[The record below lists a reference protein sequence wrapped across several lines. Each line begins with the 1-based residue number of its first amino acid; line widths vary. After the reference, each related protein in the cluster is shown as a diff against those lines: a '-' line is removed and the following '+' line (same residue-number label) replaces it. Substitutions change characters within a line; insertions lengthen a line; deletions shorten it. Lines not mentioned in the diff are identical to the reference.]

1 MPSAET
7 LDQKRRT
14 ENVPWKGGQDAV
26 NASKNAAAPIW
37 LPELPLGRIVATPGA
52 LRKIS
57 AEEIRTAL
65 HRHRSRE
72 WGTLPPRD
80 QAVNEQAL
88 IDGVRI
94 LSCYQTTAGVKLWI
108 ITEGDR
114 SVTTVLLPE
123 DY

>member
-7 LDQKRRT
+7 LNPKRCT
-14 ENVPWKGGQDAV
+14 ENVPWKRGRAGVIASIDAV
-26 NASKNAAAPIW
+26 APAW

-52 LRKIS
+52 LGKIP

-65 HRHRSRE
+65 HRHRSRD
-72 WGTLPPRD
+72 WGTLQPGD
-80 QAVNEQAL
+80 QAANEQAL
-88 IDGVRI
+88 VDGVRI
-94 LSCYQTTAGVKLWI
+94 LSCHRTTAGVKLWI

>member
-7 LDQKRRT
+7 LNQKRRT
-14 ENVPWKGGQDAV
+14 ENVPWKGGRDAV
-26 NASKNAAAPIW
+26 NGSIHAAAPIW

-52 LRKIS
+52 LRKIP
-57 AEEIRTAL
+57 AEEIRTVL
-65 HRHRSRE
+65 HRHHRRD
-72 WGTLPPRD
+72 WGTHRPGY
-80 QAVNEQAL
+80 QAANEQAL
-88 IDGVRI
+88 TAGVRI

-114 SVTTVLLPE
+114 SATTVLLPE